1 MARYG
6 ILKARKAGNMLMI
19 STGSVKGRFNAS
31 RKAGRPGKGA
41 IET

>member
-19 STGSVKGRFNAS
+19 SMESVKDRFNVP
-31 RKAGRPGKGA
+31 RKAGRPRKGA